1 MKIKIKGFDDDLS
14 RDIYGILE
22 GEERQGKF
30 CIGENGKIQ
39 NGSGIFV
46 SDNFELAKV
55 GFPPQ
60 KIEVNRRGESLFYIV
75 WFKPQDRNYSIGIRS
90 DGAVMFSSFEWQ
102 QIDASQVKA
111 IEKDLEYIVAHLQV
125 TPALKIVSSEEYN
138 NTEEDLSGTSDLD
151 SIGKNES
158 NLNISVPNGW
168 EITKEDFHVEG
179 FAVVHAGNEISRVQI
194 YVDDV
199 NPIKEFKADIL
210 TRTNHGMEH
219 LSFSSST
226 EETTINLLYDYRKF
240 PAYNVASDLLKQCI
254 NKVRNKKEW

>member
-1 MKIKIKGFDDDLS
+1 MKIKIKGFDDDS
-14 RDIYGILE
+14 YRDIYGVLE

-60 KIEVNRRGESLFYIV
+60 KIEVNRRSGSLFYIV

-90 DGAVMFSSFEWQ
+90 NGAVMFNNFEWQ

-125 TPALKIVSSEEYN
+125 TPALKIVSFEEYN

-151 SIGKNES
+151 SISKNET
-158 NLNISVPNGW
+158 NFNISVPEGW
-168 EITKEDFHVEG
+168 EITKEEFYAEG
-179 FAVVHAGNEISRVQI
+179 IAIVNAKNEISKVQI
-194 YVDDV
+194 KVDEIK
-199 NPIKEFKADIL
+199 PKEFSVDVS
-210 TRTNHGMEH
+210 TVTTNGLEH
-219 LSFSSST
+219 LSFSSSI
-226 EETTINLLYDYRKF
+226 EEETINLLYYYKKF
-240 PAYNVASDLLKQCI
+240 QAYNVASDLLKQCI

>member
-14 RDIYGILE
+14 RDMYGILE
-22 GEERQGKF
+22 GEERQGKY

-39 NGSGIFV
+39 NGSGIFI

-55 GFPPQ
+55 GFSPQ
-60 KIEVNRRGESLFYIV
+60 KIEVTRRGGSLFYLI

-125 TPALKIVSSEEYN
+125 TPALKIVSFEEYN
-138 NTEEDLSGTSDLD
+138 NTKEVLSGTSDLD
-151 SIGKNES
+151 NIGKNET
-158 NLNISVPNGW
+158 NFNISVPEEW
-168 EITKEDFHVEG
+168 KITKEDFHVEG
-179 FAVVHAGNEISRVQI
+179 FAIVHARNEISEVQV

-199 NPIKEFKADIL
+199 NPIKEYKADVFI
-210 TRTNHGMEH
+210 RTNNGQEH
-219 LSFSSST
+219 LSFSSSI
-226 EETTINLLYDYRKF
+226 EETTINLLADYKKF
-240 PAYNVASDLLKQCI
+240 PAYSVALDVLKQCI
-254 NKVRNKKEW
+254 NKVRGKKEW